1 MSGLV
6 YPSLH
11 CNYSVDLVFLHRNY
25 SEDDLT
31 LSVDISIATYCYTVL
46 ALAGLTA
53 SVFILITFIRGCKGR
68 KSLTKVDTFFFALSL
83 TDLFIILY
91 STSVIAHRPSY
102 LKTTSLNCG
111 VLSFFFNISYFN
123 SQFLQVTMLFFL
135 TFEENRSGIALLI
148 KVLDNA
154 LACVGLTALGALL
167 GSVFT
172 TALLEMGQQLNES
185 LCCTLDPLQAGPRYD
200 IVKFIVGIVL
210 PYLLLIKCLLLWKK
224 SEIGM
229 GLAAKLKAC
238 SAFIAVASVTLVCR
252 IFYNAVLLHR
262 TSLKYGLGSFSPQQ
276 EALCN
281 VVELVMFSGS
291 CLSLVL
297 IVSLHKP
304 CREGMV
310 KTLKTLTDP
319 CRRISRGETHRNI
332 MTTTIEITEH
342 KEDTVSLHSENQ
354 GEAPEATD
362 GCR

>member
-1 MSGLV
+1 MSRLA
-6 YPSLH
+6 YPSKSL
-11 CNYSVDLVFLHRNY
+11 NRNY
-25 SEDDLT
+25 SIDDLV
-31 LSVDISIATYCYTVL
+31 LSADISSRATYCYILL

-53 SVFILITFIRGCKGR
+53 SIFILITFIRGCKGR

-83 TDLFIILY
+83 TDLYLILC
-91 STSVIAHRPSY
+91 SVSVIACRPSY
-102 LKTTSLNCG
+102 FETTSLNCA

-123 SQFLQVTMLFFL
+123 SQFLQVAMLFFL
-135 TFEENRSGIALLI
+135 TFEENRPSVALLI
-148 KVLDNA
+148 KALDNA

-172 TALLEMGQQLNES
+172 TALLETGQQLNES
-185 LCCTLDPLQAGPRYD
+185 LYCQLDPLQAGPRYD
-200 IVKFIVGIVL
+200 IAKFIVGIAL
-210 PYLLLIKCLLLWKK
+210 PCLLLTLLLVKCLLLWKK
-224 SEIGM
+224 SETGM

-238 SAFIAVASVTLVCR
+238 SAFVAVASVTLVCR

-281 VVELVMFSGS
+281 VAELVMFSGS

-310 KTLKTLTDP
+310 KTLKSLKDP
-319 CRRISRGETHRNI
+319 CSRIGRDETHRNI
-332 MTTTIEITEH
+332 MTPTTEIAEQ
-342 KEDTVSLHSENQ
+342 KEDTVSLHTKNQ
-354 GEAPEATD
+354 GEAPGATD
-362 GCR
+362 SC